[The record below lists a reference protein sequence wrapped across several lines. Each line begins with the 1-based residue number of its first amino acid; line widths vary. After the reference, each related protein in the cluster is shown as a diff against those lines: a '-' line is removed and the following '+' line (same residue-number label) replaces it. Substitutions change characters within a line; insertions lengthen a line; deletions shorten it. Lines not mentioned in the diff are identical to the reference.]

1 MEPEGI
7 EKSPIRTNLA
17 NVLVKVPRLAL
28 SQCRG
33 RGFESH
39 HLPPRTLTA
48 SASSLVANVSVSKWV
63 TVPARSWAGATA
75 RAVNRPSEGTVRTS
89 ARSTRL
95 SSTEIAQL
103 PELDRG
109 EGLWRIGERSFM
121 VRHTCTPGELVLFDT
136 DFRMETFR

>member
-1 MEPEGI
+1 
-7 EKSPIRTNLA
+7 
-17 NVLVKVPRLAL
+17 
-28 SQCRG
+28 
-33 RGFESH
+33 
-39 HLPPRTLTA
+39 
-48 SASSLVANVSVSKWV
+48 
-63 TVPARSWAGATA
+63 
-75 RAVNRPSEGTVRTS
+75 
-89 ARSTRL
+89 L